1 MGKDNTIS
9 TLLQNL
15 LRQISGKVKEN
26 EGELYPEYIIK
37 GTGVIYCPA
46 ADARKFIKI
55 NRNIGVYLVSENYDT
70 QGRSLVYTHYG
81 DLILIDPEE
90 IEKIGF
96 D

>member
-1 MGKDNTIS
+1 MGTDDTIS
-9 TLLQNL
+9 TTLRNL
-15 LRQISGKVKEN
+15 IRQISGKIRESD
-26 EGELYPEYIIK
+26 GELLPEYIIK
-37 GTGVIYCPA
+37 GRGIIYCPA

-55 NRNIGVYLVSENYDT
+55 SRNIGVYLVSENYDT

-90 IEKIGF
+90 LEKIGF